1 MINLQE
7 TTIKR
12 MDANSVCLVSGGGK
26 GITAQAAIAIAQQY
40 QCKFILLGRSSISQ
54 IEAAWAQDCNSELTL
69 KKRILEHLLEQGTK
83 PTPMMVQKEYKAIAA
98 KREIEQTIRE
108 IESAGGKAEYL
119 SVDVTD
125 KTALATKL
133 AVAVEQL
140 GSVTAI
146 IHGAGNLADKPIEKK
161 SESDYDTVYKPKVL
175 GLSNLL
181 SCVDPEQLDYLV
193 LFSSVVGFYGNAGQ
207 TDYALAN
214 DILNKTAHLVKRY
227 HPHCRVVAI
236 DWGPWDSGMVS
247 PQLKQ
252 AFAERGIETI
262 PIEVGTQM
270 LVAELAAPNQD
281 TQLIIGSPLTPT
293 AIAINPQLQKYR
305 IRRRLSV
312 VANPFLLDH
321 VIANRPVL
329 PAACAMSWITNS
341 CEQIYPGYKYFGCQ
355 QFKVLKG
362 IVFEDNIPQEY
373 ILDLTEITKDRDQI
387 EFEARIW
394 SQNQA
399 GKIRYHFSTQL
410 VLKGKIPDSPQYESL
425 NLTPQPQQIIKN
437 DFYQNGGLSLFHGA
451 SFQGVQKI
459 LNCNEEKI
467 TIQCSL
473 PPVASQVQGQF
484 PVQTFNP
491 YILDV
496 QIHSLWLWSQY
507 LHQQICLP
515 SAIAHYEQYAS
526 IAFGETFYVSCE
538 IKSKTDTAV
547 VADVIAHKQ
556 NGQIYSQMM
565 GARGTIIS
573 LPPG

>member
-1 MINLQE
+1 MISLE
-7 TTIKR
+7 ERITKG

-26 GITAQAAIAIAQQY
+26 GITAQAAIAVARQY

-54 IEAAWAQDCNSELTL
+54 PEATWLRDCNSELEL

-83 PTPMMVQKEYKAIAA
+83 PTPVMVQKEYKAITA
-98 KREIEQTIRE
+98 KREIEQTLRE

-125 KTALATKL
+125 ETALAAEL
-133 AVAVEQL
+133 AVAVERL

-161 SESDYDTVYKPKVL
+161 SELDYDIVYAPKVL
-175 GLSNLL
+175 GLRNLL
-181 SCVDPEQLDYLV
+181 SCVDPSQLDYLV

-214 DILNKTAHLVKRY
+214 DILNKTAHLVKRD

-270 LVAELAAPNQD
+270 LVEELATPNQD
-281 TQLIIGSPLTPT
+281 TQIIIGSPLTPS
-293 AIAINPQLQKYR
+293 AIAIDPQLKSYQ
-305 IRRRLSV
+305 IRRRLSIA
-312 VANPFLLDH
+312 ANPFLLDH

-394 SQNQA
+394 SKNQA

-410 VLKGKIPDSPQYESL
+410 VLKVKIPDSPQYESL
-425 NLTPQPQQIIKN
+425 NLTPQPQQVIKN
-437 DFYQNGGLSLFHGA
+437 DFYQSGGLSLFHGA

>member
-1 MINLQE
+1 MISLE
-7 TTIKR
+7 ERSTR
-12 MDANSVCLVSGGGK
+12 GMDTNSVCLVSGGGK
-26 GITAQAAIAIAQQY
+26 GITAQAAIAVARQY

-54 IEAAWAQDCNSELTL
+54 PEATWLRDCNSELEL

-83 PTPMMVQKEYKAIAA
+83 PTPVMVQKEYKAIAA
-98 KREIEQTIRE
+98 KREIEQTLRE

-125 KTALATKL
+125 ETALAAKL
-133 AVAVEQL
+133 AVAVERL

-161 SESDYDTVYKPKVL
+161 SESDYDTVYAPKVV

-181 SCVDPEQLDYLV
+181 RCVDPSQLDYLV

-247 PQLKQ
+247 PELKQ

-270 LVAELAAPNQD
+270 LVEELAAPNQD
-281 TQLIIGSPLTPT
+281 TQLIIGSPLTPP
-293 AIAINPQLQKYR
+293 AIAINPQLQNYQ

-312 VANPFLLDH
+312 AANPFLIDH

-329 PAACAMSWITNS
+329 PATCAISWLANT
-341 CEQIYPGYKYFGCQ
+341 CEQIYPGYHFFSCQ

-362 IVFEDNIPQEY
+362 IVFEDNLPQEY
-373 ILDLTEITKDRDQI
+373 ILDLTEITKDREQI

-394 SQNQA
+394 SKNQE
-399 GKIRYHFSTQL
+399 GKTRYHFSTQL
-410 VLKGKIPDSPQYESL
+410 VLKGQISDSPWYESS
-425 NLTPQPQQIIKN
+425 NLTPQGQTSDS

-451 SFQGVQKI
+451 SFQGVKKL
-459 LNCNEEKI
+459 LNFNEEKI
-467 TIQCSL
+467 TIECVL
-473 PPVASQVQGQF
+473 PPVAPQVQGQF
-484 PVQTFNP
+484 PVQTYNP
-491 YILDV
+491 YIGDV
-496 QIHSLWLWSQY
+496 QIHSLWLWTQY
-507 LHQQICLP
+507 LHKQVCLP
-515 SAIAHYEQYAS
+515 SAIVSYQQFAP

-547 VADVIAHKQ
+547 VADVIAHNK
-556 NGQIYSQMM
+556 NAQIYSQML

-573 LPPG
+573 LPSG

>member
-1 MINLQE
+1 MISLE
-7 TTIKR
+7 ERITKG

-26 GITAQAAIAIAQQY
+26 GITAQAAIAVAQQY

-54 IEAAWAQDCNSELTL
+54 PEAAWLRDCNSELEL

-83 PTPMMVQKEYKAIAA
+83 PTPVMVQKEYKAIAA
-98 KREIEQTIRE
+98 KREIEQTLRE

-125 KTALATKL
+125 ETALATKL
-133 AVAVEQL
+133 AVAVERL

-161 SESDYDTVYKPKVL
+161 SELDYDTVYAPKVL
-175 GLSNLL
+175 GLRNLL
-181 SCVDPEQLDYLV
+181 SCVDPSQLDYLV

-214 DILNKTAHLVKRY
+214 DILNKTAHLVKRD

-270 LVAELAAPNQD
+270 LVEELATPNQD
-281 TQLIIGSPLTPT
+281 TQIIIGSPLTPS
-293 AIAINPQLQKYR
+293 AIAIEPQLKSYQ

-329 PAACAMSWITNS
+329 PATGAICWIANT
-341 CEQIYPGYKYFGCQ
+341 CEQIYPGYQFFGCQ

-362 IVFEDNIPQEY
+362 IVFDDNIPQEY
-373 ILDLTEITKDRDQI
+373 ILDLKEIAKDKEQI

-394 SQNQA
+394 SKNQA
-399 GKIRYHFSTQL
+399 GKTRYHFSTQL
-410 VLKGKIPDSPQYESL
+410 VLKEQIADSLLYKSL
-425 NLTPQPQQIIKN
+425 NITPQEQSSDS

-451 SFQGVQKI
+451 SFQGVKKL
-459 LNCNEEKI
+459 LNFNEEKT
-467 TIQCSL
+467 TIECAL
-473 PPVASQVQGQF
+473 APVPPQVQGQF
-484 PVQTFNP
+484 PVQTYNP
-491 YILDV
+491 YIGDV
-496 QIHSLWLWSQY
+496 QIHSLWLWTQY

-515 SAIAHYEQYAS
+515 SGIISYEQYAP

-547 VADVIAHKQ
+547 VADVIAHNKK
-556 NGQIYSQMM
+556 GQIYSQMM
-565 GARGTIIS
+565 GAKGTIIS
-573 LPPG
+573 LPSG